1 MEPIWMLVTIGLVGT
16 TVFLFMQLKKIQR
29 YQSDLESEL
38 RLYVDAMD
46 AKNTELL
53 ATVES
58 LLVTRHSR
66 KRHSNGQKDREES
79 NPLLEKQEEIE
90 QVLSTEPVEPT
101 DDIMDEI
108 YVLDQQGLT
117 AVEIAERLGRPQSEI
132 NLLIFL
138 ARKERQ

>member
-1 MEPIWMLVTIGLVGT
+1 MEPIWILVTTGLVGT
-16 TVFLFMQLKKIQR
+16 TVFLLMQLKKIQR

-58 LLVTRHSR
+58 LLVTRHSG
-66 KRHSNGQKDREES
+66 KRHSNEQKDREES
-79 NPLLEKQEEIE
+79 NPLLEQQEEIE
-90 QVLSTEPVEPT
+90 QALSTEPVEPT
-101 DDIMDEI
+101 DDVMDEI